1 MQISVDIYATLA
13 LAAAALIVGHLLTRR
28 IAFLERYS
36 IPDAVVGG
44 MLFAFVVTLLRGAGG
59 VQVEFDPTLLT
70 PLNVMFFTTVGL
82 SADARALAKGGRL
95 LLLFFVVVAGA
106 LVLQDAIGVAMAKAF
121 DLHPAIGLM
130 AGSITLSGGHGT
142 AAAWGTKFLEERN
155 LQGIVELGIAA
166 ATYGL
171 VVGGLLGGPF
181 AEWLMRRHAIR
192 GTGETRSTTDG
203 PGAGSAAPAP
213 LALITLVATLLL
225 IFVSMAIGFALY
237 DAIGQGAFTLPAFI
251 WALVV
256 GVVLRNL
263 LSLTGLYQV
272 DDRALEV
279 IGALALSLF
288 LAMIIMTLKL
298 WELVDLAG
306 PILAILLVQTMA
318 LLVYVAFVT
327 FRVMGR
333 DYDAVLLSTGQLGFA
348 MGSTATAMVNV
359 QAVADR
365 HGHSPLAFLLIPVMG
380 AFLIDIANALIIQG
394 FLALPWFTW

>member
-1 MQISVDIYATLA
+1 VQISVDIYATLA

-28 IAFLERYS
+28 IAFLARYS

-44 MLFAFVVTLLRGAGG
+44 MLFALVVTLLRGAGG

-95 LLLFFVVVAGA
+95 LLVFFVVVAGA
-106 LVLQDAIGVAMAKAF
+106 LLLQNVIGVAMAKAF

-171 VVGGLLGGPF
+171 VFGGLLGGPF

-192 GTGETRSTTDG
+192 GTGETKSASD
-203 PGAGSAAPAP
+203 GAGAGNATPAP
-213 LALITLVATLLL
+213 LTLITLVATLLL

-237 DAIGQGAFTLPAFI
+237 RAIGQGAFTLPSFI
-251 WALVV
+251 WALLV

-279 IGALALSLF
+279 TGALALSLF

-306 PILAILLVQTMA
+306 PILAILLVQTAA
-318 LLVYVAFVT
+318 LLAYVAFVT

-333 DYDAVLLSTGQLGFA
+333 DYDAVLLSTGHLGFS

-380 AFLIDIANALIIQG
+380 AFLIDIANALTIQG

>member
-28 IAFLERYS
+28 IAFLARYS

-44 MLFAFVVTLLRGAGG
+44 MLFALVVTLLRGAGG
-59 VQVEFDPTLLT
+59 VRVEFDPTLLT

-95 LLLFFVVVAGA
+95 LLVFFVVVAGA
-106 LVLQDAIGVAMAKAF
+106 LLLQNVIGVAMAKAF

-171 VVGGLLGGPF
+171 VFGGLLGGPF

-192 GTGETRSTTDG
+192 GTGETKSAAD
-203 PGAGSAAPAP
+203 GAGAGNATPAP
-213 LALITLVATLLL
+213 LTLITLVATLLL

-237 DAIGQGAFTLPAFI
+237 RAIGQGAFTLPSFI
-251 WALVV
+251 WALLV

-279 IGALALSLF
+279 TGALALSLF

-306 PILAILLVQTMA
+306 PILAILLVQTAA
-318 LLVYVAFVT
+318 LLAYVAFVT

-333 DYDAVLLSTGQLGFA
+333 DYDAVLLSTGHLGFS

-380 AFLIDIANALIIQG
+380 AFLIDIANALTIQG